1 MVYFIRRSQRWFVD
15 CLPKQACLHAI
26 AIYFV
31 LMGTGCPAE
40 TNKILLEPCFSPPP
54 SLAGDFGKYRSPLI
68 FKDGRKVTA
77 PAEWPRRRQE
87 ILADWHRLM
96 GPWPP
101 LLAKPAVQILRTET
115 RDGLAFHR
123 VGLEIAAGQTN
134 EGWLLI
140 PAGQGPFP
148 AVLVP
153 FYEPETSIGLG
164 KPNRDFA
171 LQLARRGFVTLA
183 IGSPGGDAW
192 RPDTGQA
199 ICQPLSY
206 LAYVA
211 ANCHTALSQRPE
223 VDAARIG
230 IVGHSYGGKWAMFA
244 ACLHEKFACAAWSD
258 PGIAWDEGR
267 PNVNYWEE
275 WYLGKVAGQTRLRGV
290 PTAENPRT
298 GAYQKL
304 YEAGHDLHELQA
316 LMAPRPFLVSGG
328 AEDPPER
335 WRVLNQVVAVNTL
348 LGISNRVAYTSRP
361 THDPTPESNAILGAF
376 FEHFLRDNKPR

>member
-1 MVYFIRRSQRWFVD
+1 
-15 CLPKQACLHAI
+15 
-26 AIYFV
+26 
-31 LMGTGCPAE
+31 
-40 TNKILLEPCFSPPP
+40 
-54 SLAGDFGKYRSPLI
+54 
-68 FKDGRKVTA
+68 
-77 PAEWPRRRQE
+77 
-87 ILADWHRLM
+87 
-96 GPWPP
+96 
-101 LLAKPAVQILRTET
+101 
-115 RDGLAFHR
+115 
-123 VGLEIAAGQTN
+123 
-134 EGWLLI
+134 
-140 PAGQGPFP
+140 
-148 AVLVP
+148 
-153 FYEPETSIGLG
+153 
-164 KPNRDFA
+164 
-171 LQLARRGFVTLA
+171 
-183 IGSPGGDAW
+183 
-192 RPDTGQA
+192 
-199 ICQPLSY
+199 
-206 LAYVA
+206 
-211 ANCHTALSQRPE
+211 

-258 PGIAWDEGR
+258 PGIAWDEKR

-335 WRVLNQVVAVNTL
+335 WRVLNQVVAINTL

-376 FEHFLRDNKPR
+376 FEHFLRDSKAR